1 MRTYCVLNYR
11 MILTRSPYICKTQKE
26 RIMLRYLFI
35 FILLAASLLLT
46 ASAKGAIIHMIYN
59 VAECHDPKDTNP
71 WEQDNRSI
79 TNFPIII
86 QENNAI
92 HIYSNILLN
101 NMDITIKDSSNNI
114 IQSVFITVVPNQPTA
129 IKIVTTEKGDYKIEL
144 RYNQVSLY
152 GYFSIMP

>member
-1 MRTYCVLNYR
+1 
-11 MILTRSPYICKTQKE
+11 
-26 RIMLRYLFI
+26 MLRYLFI

-101 NMDITIKDSSNNI
+101 NMDITIKDSSNTI